1 MWVDIE
7 NTAWAS
13 LLARPGKPD
22 APCGVET
29 PELLRLV
36 GHDSTVAMRPYS
48 PLIAH
53 ALPGAM
59 ISAD

>member
-7 NTAWAS
+7 NPASAS
-13 LLARPGKPD
+13 LVARPGKPD

-29 PELLRLV
+29 PELLRLA
-36 GHDSTVAMRPYS
+36 GHDPTVAMRPNS

-53 ALPGAM
+53 TRPGAM